1 MSDRR
6 AVSRRDFDRVMRR
19 ASELAGSEPGGAGGD
34 FTDAEVVRIGREA
47 GLEERHVR
55 RALTE
60 LRTGGGRELRRRSG
74 LRELIAPGEVRASRV
89 VERPRARVRREI
101 NEFMVGGQLLQRVR
115 RRDDLLQYR
124 PAIDWASRVA
134 RTASSTSR
142 QHYVSAARLVEVRL
156 DKLEDGATQVD
167 ILVDPGIVGNYRT
180 GAVVGGGVVGAA
192 VGAAVGV
199 SIASFFDPTAL
210 SLALAV
216 AGSLVFGGAAGLWV
230 MVAVGR
236 GFQRRLREI
245 HLEVEGILD
254 GLERAGGLE
263 PPPPAWRR
271 WVRRHFHG
279 VAREMM
285 GRDR

>member
-1 MSDRR
+1 MSDGP
-6 AVSRRDFDRVMRR
+6 AISRRDFDQVMRR
-19 ASELAGSEPGGAGGD
+19 ASELAASEPGGAEGD
-34 FTDAEVVRIGREA
+34 FSDAEVVRIGREA
-47 GLEERHVR
+47 GLAERHVR

-60 LRTGGGRELRRRSG
+60 LRSGGGRELRRRSG
-74 LRELIAPGEVRASRV
+74 IRELIAPGEVRATRPV
-89 VERPRARVRREI
+89 NRPRARVRRELD
-101 NEFMVGGQLLQRVR
+101 EFMVGGRLLQRVR
-115 RRDDLLQYR
+115 RREDLLQYR

-156 DKLEDGATQVD
+156 DKGEDGATQVD
-167 ILVDPGIVGNYRT
+167 ILVDPGIVGNYRS
-180 GAVVGGGVVGAA
+180 GAVVGGSLVGAA
-192 VGAAVGV
+192 VGMGAGAA
-199 SIASFFDPTAL
+199 TAAIL
-210 SLALAV
+210 PPSAISLALVVV
-216 AGSLVFGGAAGLWV
+216 AGLVLGGAAAAWV
-230 MVAVGR
+230 AIAAGR
-236 GFQRRLREI
+236 GFQRRLRDI

-254 GLERAGGLE
+254 GLESAGGLE